1 MQASLPSRPI
11 TDRQATNCQTV
22 ERRTVGASVCLVRFA
37 RGADQP
43 VGLDQRV
50 TAFSLRTQR
59 KADDDEGK
67 AKQQADHHDA
77 PVGRFVRV
85 VKRRDHGLFS
95 ESHPYRNVGYAQH
108 DLGFNLTE

>member
-1 MQASLPSRPI
+1 M
-11 TDRQATNCQTV
+11 
-22 ERRTVGASVCLVRFA
+22 RFA

-43 VGLDQRV
+43 VGLDQCV
-50 TAFSLRTQR
+50 AAFSLRPQL
-59 KADDDEGK
+59 KADDHEGK
-67 AKQQADHHDA
+67 AEQQADHHDA

-95 ESHPYRNVGYAQH
+95 SCHPYRNVGYTQR